1 MPSNQTPNP
10 ANSYNTK
17 KWAVLVCGP
26 GSVLAAHDFE
36 EAATQCAK
44 INQMVID
51 CMIPRSVSPD
61 CPTLYAQVV
70 IWGDQCVGEHDPDST
85 DWNEIC

>member
-17 KWAVLVCGP
+17 KWVVLVCGP
-26 GSVLAAHDFE
+26 GSVLAAHSFT
-36 EAATQCAK
+36 EAATKCAE
-44 INQMVID
+44 INRMVVD
-51 CMIPRSVSPD
+51 HMIPRSESPYS
-61 CPTLYAQVV
+61 PILYAQVV
-70 IWGDQCVGEHDPDST
+70 IWSDVCEGEHEPDQT